1 MLKSSFKISHTTTTE
16 FFELI
21 FFPSHQ
27 KLWQKYCCEDLSDS
41 SDLLTYW
48 LSISVLTHG
57 FLGIYV
63 TPLFPVYILETNKI
77 WGSSFF
83 PKYPK
88 FYVAFGNAKKKI
100 QKIFFNFLIIA
111 FELVALNTSFYW
123 ERILFIWWQYVKKH
137 FEEFRYY

>member
-1 MLKSSFKISHTTTTE
+1 MLKSSFKISHTTKTE

-83 PKYPK
+83 RKYSK
-88 FYVAFGNAKKKI
+88 LYVDFWNAEKNSK
-100 QKIFFNFLIIA
+100 N
-111 FELVALNTSFYW
+111 V
-123 ERILFIWWQYVKKH
+123 
-137 FEEFRYY
+137 FRYLDNCIWIGCVKHSLLLRENTFHRVSIC

>member
-27 KLWQKYCCEDLSDS
+27 KLWQKYCCENLSDS

-83 PKYPK
+83 PKYPN
-88 FYVAFGNAKKKI
+88 FYVAFGNAKKNSEN
-100 QKIFFNFLIIA
+100 IFQFLDNCIWIGCVKH
-111 FELVALNTSFYW
+111 FLLLRENTFYLVA
-123 ERILFIWWQYVKKH
+123 IC
-137 FEEFRYY
+137 

>member
-83 PKYPK
+83 PKYPN
-88 FYVAFGNAKKKI
+88 FYVAFGNAKKI
-100 QKIFFNFLIIA
+100 SENIFQFLDNCIWIGCVKH
-111 FELVALNTSFYW
+111 FLLLRENTFYLVA
-123 ERILFIWWQYVKKH
+123 IC
-137 FEEFRYY
+137 

>member
-1 MLKSSFKISHTTTTE
+1 MLKSSFKISHTTKTE

-83 PKYPK
+83 PKYPN
-88 FYVAFGNAKKKI
+88 FYVAFGNAKKNSEN
-100 QKIFFNFLIIA
+100 IFQFLDNCIWIGCVKH
-111 FELVALNTSFYW
+111 FLLLRENTFYLVA
-123 ERILFIWWQYVKKH
+123 IC
-137 FEEFRYY
+137 

>member
-1 MLKSSFKISHTTTTE
+1 MLKSSFKISHTTKTE

-83 PKYPK
+83 PKYPN
-88 FYVAFGNAKKKI
+88 FYVAFGNAKKNSEN
-100 QKIFFNFLIIA
+100 IFQFLDNCIWIGCVKQ
-111 FELVALNTSFYW
+111 FLLLRENTFYLVS
-123 ERILFIWWQYVKKH
+123 IC
-137 FEEFRYY
+137 

>member
-83 PKYPK
+83 PKYPN
-88 FYVAFGNAKKKI
+88 FYVAFGNAKKNSENI
-100 QKIFFNFLIIA
+100 CRFLDNCIWIGCVKH
-111 FELVALNTSFYW
+111 FLLLRENTFCLVA
-123 ERILFIWWQYVKKH
+123 IC
-137 FEEFRYY
+137 

>member
-83 PKYPK
+83 PKYPN
-88 FYVAFGNAKKKI
+88 FYVAFGNAKKNSEN
-100 QKIFFNFLIIA
+100 IFQFLDNCIWIGCVKH
-111 FELVALNTSFYW
+111 FLLLRENTFYLVA
-123 ERILFIWWQYVKKH
+123 IC
-137 FEEFRYY
+137 